1 MSGKD
6 EKEGKKDPIKVT
18 DRRAFTL
25 DGERRK
31 PEAEATESEPEP
43 SRPQTLKGEGFE
55 LRPPQPPA
63 AGAPPVAVEFS
74 SFILSLAST
83 AFIQLGELEDPV
95 TRKIEQNLEGAR
107 QMIEILDML
116 RVKTQGNLDAQE
128 AEFLTG
134 VLYELKLKFARKASQ
149 P

>member
-1 MSGKD
+1 MSKND
-6 EKEGKKDPIKVT
+6 EQEGKKDPIKVT

-25 DGERRK
+25 DGERRR
-31 PEAEATESEPEP
+31 PEAEAEPEP
-43 SRPQTLKGEGFE
+43 PSSQVLKGEGFE
-55 LRPPQPPA
+55 LRPSQPQAP
-63 AGAPPVAVEFS
+63 GAPPVAVEFS

-95 TRKIEQNLEGAR
+95 THRIEQNLEGAR

-116 RVKTQGNLDAQE
+116 RAKTQGNLDAQE
-128 AEFLTG
+128 LEFLTG
-134 VLYELKLKFARKASQ
+134 VLYELKLKFARKASK

>member
-1 MSGKD
+1 MPEKD
-6 EKEGKKDPIKVT
+6 EKEGKRDPIKVT

-31 PEAEATESEPEP
+31 PEAEVAETEP
-43 SRPQTLKGEGFE
+43 SSAQILRGEGFE
-55 LRPPQPPA
+55 VRPPQPPA
-63 AGAPPVAVEFS
+63 PGTTPLAVEFS
-74 SFILSLAST
+74 SFVLSLAST

-107 QMIEILDML
+107 QMIEKLDML
-116 RVKTQGNLDAQE
+116 RAKTQGNLDAQE
-128 AEFLTG
+128 TEFLTG
-134 VLYELKLKFARKASQ
+134 VLYELKLKFARKATQ